1 VAQGLIMSDFNENGK
16 GILNSIFNEYGLKP
30 VIANAYSPLSLAY
43 IGDSVYGL
51 VVKSV
56 VTLKG
61 NCSANQ
67 LNKMTTLYV
76 KAVSQAKISE
86 YYSAN
91 DILSEEEANIMRR
104 GRNAK
109 SATTAKNASV
119 SEYRAATGLEA
130 LMGYLYLKG
139 ETDRMIE
146 LTRMGMEYI
155 DSLNEAKR

>member
-1 VAQGLIMSDFNENGK
+1 MAQGLKMSDFNENGR
-16 GILNSIFNEYGLKP
+16 GILNSIFSEYGLKP
-30 VIANAYSPLSLAY
+30 VIANSYSPLSLAY

-61 NCSANQ
+61 NCPANQ
-67 LNKMTTLYV
+67 LNKMTTNYV
-76 KAVSQAKISE
+76 KAVSQAKIAD
-86 YYSAN
+86 YYTSN

-139 ETDRMIE
+139 ETDRMTE
-146 LTRMGMEYI
+146 LIRAGMDFI
-155 DSLNEAKR
+155 DSVKK